1 MNLTLGEIQA
11 ATGGEIVKGDA
22 NAGATRL
29 CTDSRTM
36 AAGDVFV
43 ALRGPNH
50 DATAFVLNALV
61 AGAAGVVTSRVP
73 CAAEA
78 LPGTGFVLRVEDTTR
93 ALADIANAW
102 RRKLDATVI
111 AVTGS
116 SGKTTTKELIAHL
129 LRPHAPTHCNEGNK
143 NNHVG
148 LPLTLL
154 GATREHKFV
163 VCEMGM
169 NHAGEIAALAR
180 TAMPSIGVL
189 TNIGDAHL
197 GNFESREALACAK
210 GELFES
216 MAPEAT
222 AVMNADCA
230 MSQMILARGRVP
242 RNVVQFGEARTAEVR
257 ALNIEPIAPFGWRF
271 LLQAPDRMVPATL
284 NLFGRYQVHNALA
297 AATVA
302 SLAGVG
308 ALEIAERL
316 ATFQPPKMRSHLVEL
331 DGFTIIEDCYNASPT
346 ATVEAIKSFAAMDL
360 KGRRFVL
367 LGDMAELG
375 AFAEESHRRV
385 GRAAAQARL
394 DLIFC
399 VGESAK
405 WTGDE
410 ASRNAGRVIRFDR
423 IEAAVDMLHGI
434 LEPGDA
440 LLVKGSRVARLE
452 RAIELLKERR
462 HAGAG
467 KSAEVAAPT
476 TSAVEVVR

>member
-1 MNLTLGEIQA
+1 MNLTLGEMAA
-11 ATGGEIVKGDA
+11 ATGGDIVKGHPE
-22 NAGATRL
+22 ATAARV
-29 CTDSRTM
+29 CTDSR
-36 AAGDVFV
+36 AIAPGDLFV

-61 AGAAGVVTSRVP
+61 AGAAGIVTSRIP
-73 CAAEA
+73 CAPEA
-78 LPGTGFVLRVEDTTR
+78 LPGAGFVLRVDDTTR
-93 ALADIANAW
+93 ALADIARAW
-102 RRKLDATVI
+102 RLKLDATVI

-129 LRPHAPTHCNEGNK
+129 LKPHAPTHYTDGNK

-154 GATREHKFV
+154 SAGREHHYV

-169 NHAGEIAALAR
+169 NHAGEIAALTR
-180 TAMPSIGVL
+180 TATPAVGVL

-197 GNFESREALACAK
+197 GNFESREALAWAK
-210 GELFES
+210 GELFEN

-222 AVMNADCA
+222 AIMNADCET
-230 MSQMILARGRVP
+230 SQSLLARGRVP

-271 LLQAPDRMVPATL
+271 LLQAPDRMVPAEL

-302 SLAGVG
+302 SLMGVT

-316 ATFQPPKMRSHLVEL
+316 ATFQPPKMRSHLIEI

-385 GRAAAQARL
+385 GRQAAAARL
-394 DLIFC
+394 DMIFC

-410 ASRNAGRVIRFDR
+410 ASRNGGRVIRFDR
-423 IEAAVDMLHGI
+423 IEAAVDLLHGI
-434 LEPGDA
+434 LEKGDA

-452 RAIELLKERR
+452 RAIELLTERR
-462 HAGAG
+462 KATPPEEPEPAAT
-467 KSAEVAAPT
+467 KRAAEVAH
-476 TSAVEVVR
+476 